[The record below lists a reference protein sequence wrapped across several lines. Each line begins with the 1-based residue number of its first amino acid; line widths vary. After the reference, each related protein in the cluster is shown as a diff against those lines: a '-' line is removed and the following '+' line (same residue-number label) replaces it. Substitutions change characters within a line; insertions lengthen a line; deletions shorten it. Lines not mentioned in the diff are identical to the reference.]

1 MSHSLK
7 HAPARS
13 AVLHLGP
20 AVSIW
25 FLIDDCEDQTYWEAG
40 FLWVVVFSF
49 SSGGTFLGEPW
60 VRRDCFD
67 MFKIVPCAPQ
77 LQVKSKGR

>member
-1 MSHSLK
+1 M
-7 HAPARS
+7 
-13 AVLHLGP
+13 
-20 AVSIW
+20 
-25 FLIDDCEDQTYWEAG
+25 CWEADS
-40 FLWVVVFSF
+40 LWVVVFSF
-49 SSGGTFLGEPW
+49 FLLWGTFLGEPW